1 MAPDFTKGNGT
12 VCETHISLLECGKAL
27 PIPLSVLYDI
37 LGAGGGESHISSQ
50 GEAPTNRRRRR
61 RATCRQQLLV
71 PILAY
76 KIKLGQRVRRVA
88 VLPP

>member
-1 MAPDFTKGNGT
+1 MAPFANPTL
-12 VCETHISLLECGKAL
+12 SLLECGKAL

-50 GEAPTNRRRRR
+50 GETPTNRRRR
-61 RATCRQQLLV
+61 APKLVVKLLV

-76 KIKLGQRVRRVA
+76 KIKLGQRVRHVA